1 MKGLLLKDLLNLKQ
15 QLRTMLFIL
24 GIWLFIAIVSRDGS
38 FFSGVMMIFILILPM
53 NTMAYDEKAHWERF
67 ALTMPVSRWDIV
79 LSKYLL
85 SLICAVCGA
94 VLSIIVSLL
103 LGTPVTEALLTVLI
117 LLGGGFIITAIIYP
131 VLFKLG
137 VEKGR
142 LLMMLVILIP
152 VGLTFLLGYLGVH
165 LPMGASLDDLVYILP
180 VVIFLLFM
188 GSILL
193 SKRILNQREF

>member
-24 GIWLFIAIVSRDGS
+24 GVWLFIAIVSRDGG
-38 FFSGVMMIFILILPM
+38 FFSGVIMIFILILPM

-85 SLICAVCGA
+85 STICAICGA
-94 VLSIIVSLL
+94 VLSIIVALL
-103 LGTPVTEALLTVLI
+103 LGTPVTEALFTVLV
-117 LLGGGFIITAIIYP
+117 LLGGGFVITAIIYP

-142 LLMMLVILIP
+142 LLMMLVVLIP
-152 VGLTFLLGYLGVH
+152 VGLTFLLGYLGVQ
-165 LPMGASLDDLVYILP
+165 LPVTANRDGLIYVLP
-180 VVIFLLFM
+180 VVILLLFI
-188 GSILL
+188 GSMLL
-193 SKRILNQREF
+193 SKRIMNRREL